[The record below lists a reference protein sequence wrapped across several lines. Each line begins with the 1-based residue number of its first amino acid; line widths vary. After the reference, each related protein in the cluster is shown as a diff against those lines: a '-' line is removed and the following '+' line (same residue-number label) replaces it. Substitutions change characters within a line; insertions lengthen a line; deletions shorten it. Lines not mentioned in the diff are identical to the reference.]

1 MPKSRLLLDISDGLI
16 THARVI
22 VAVLPV
28 TRVSGTNLIAVYVD
42 LPVIRNLGV
51 IISVLRYLAK
61 IICQRTDLRS
71 LIISISC
78 HLTSVLICPNHIHS
92 NQVCSFS

>member
-1 MPKSRLLLDISDGLI
+1 MPKSRLLLDITDSLI

-42 LPVIRNLGV
+42 LLVINNLGV
-51 IISVLRYLAK
+51 IISILRYLAK
-61 IICQRTDLRS
+61 IVCQPTDLRS
-71 LIISISC
+71 LIIPLVVI
-78 HLTSVLICPNHIHS
+78 
-92 NQVCSFS
+92 